1 MPSFTYA
8 ECISNGWNPYLSS
21 LAILITYQ
29 NHNENNSNSQTSKDK
44 WCRMTRR

>member
-21 LAILITYQ
+21 LAILNTFKTITRTKAIVKPVRI
-29 NHNENNSNSQTSKDK
+29 NGVE
-44 WCRMTRR
+44 